1 MQKNPRTSLIK
12 VPNWG
17 KSNFCGSEFD
27 LWLWWKSQFYYK
39 KLASNGLKI
48 GFLSWAWHF
57 RICFGLVIL
66 SRNGFEI
73 FLKRQFTT
81 ATRIFC
87 HFYPNF
93 DLNVSYNSQKQV
105 LLRYIPNYGKS
116 NFCGFAFDLW
126 LWWKSQFY
134 YKKLASNGL
143 NIGFLSW
150 AWHFRI
156 CFGLVI

>member
-17 KSNFCGSEFD
+17 KSNFWSSEFD
-27 LWLWWKSQFYYK
+27 LFLWWKSQFYYK
-39 KLASNGLKI
+39 KLASNGLKM

-66 SRNGFEI
+66 LRNGFEF
-73 FLKRQFTT
+73 FLKRQFTI

-93 DLNVSYNSQKQV
+93 YLNPIYRRTRLFHFLILHLCTVLISFCFSDPPSYKMYPKSQKKTMNV
-105 LLRYIPNYGKS
+105 ACR
-116 NFCGFAFDLW
+116 W
-126 LWWKSQFY
+126 SQ
-134 YKKLASNGL
+134 L
-143 NIGFLSW
+143 
-150 AWHFRI
+150 H
-156 CFGLVI
+156 

>member
-73 FLKRQFTT
+73 FLKRQFTI

-93 DLNVSYNSQKQV
+93 DLNASYRLITNSWHFWSQKVDFGTVCVQV
-105 LLRYIPNYGKS
+105 LFFNFWVVDHNLKIIPSENVTGGCWCS
-116 NFCGFAFDLW
+116 
-126 LWWKSQFY
+126 
-134 YKKLASNGL
+134 
-143 NIGFLSW
+143 
-150 AWHFRI
+150 
-156 CFGLVI
+156 V